1 MRLSCNNTTILLLLS
16 LFSITSAF
24 TTTTTYTPQRITSS
38 SSLFS
43 SEEEEGDTVLY
54 SDEDY
59 DDEEPKQE
67 QSTPW
72 KKNARWNS
80 LNPRVKLRII
90 QEQQNKA
97 IENKQK
103 REPAKDKQRRLMMMY
118 KERQIDKRRAARV
131 TRPTPLDDRNPLTSL
146 TINELYSGTV
156 ISLTPYGVYVDI
168 GTECDGLLH
177 ISQISR
183 DDFVS
188 HPREVFSPGDVV
200 EDVRVMSYSSELKK
214 LRLSLLPIESDE
226 DPDDE
231 DEDDPIALSDL
242 TIDDELWG
250 EIRRVTSYGA
260 YVELGAEVDGF
271 LHFMDHPEFG
281 VVPGVKPSKF
291 MRVGDRIRTWVSD
304 VDLEKKR
311 VKLTANRP
319 AGLPGPRREMLR

>member
-24 TTTTTYTPQRITSS
+24 TTTTTTYTPQRITSS

-103 REPAKDKQRRLMMMY
+103 REPAKDKQRRTCQPFFFGIVSWFQNDFFDM
-118 KERQIDKRRAARV
+118 IFF
-131 TRPTPLDDRNPLTSL
+131 LTHNFAFFC
-146 TINELYSGTV
+146 IYS
-156 ISLTPYGVYVDI
+156 
-168 GTECDGLLH
+168 
-177 ISQISR
+177 
-183 DDFVS
+183 
-188 HPREVFSPGDVV
+188 
-200 EDVRVMSYSSELKK
+200 
-214 LRLSLLPIESDE
+214 
-226 DPDDE
+226 
-231 DEDDPIALSDL
+231 
-242 TIDDELWG
+242 
-250 EIRRVTSYGA
+250 
-260 YVELGAEVDGF
+260 
-271 LHFMDHPEFG
+271 
-281 VVPGVKPSKF
+281 
-291 MRVGDRIRTWVSD
+291 
-304 VDLEKKR
+304 
-311 VKLTANRP
+311 
-319 AGLPGPRREMLR
+319 